1 MDAVNLNEPD
11 SKSEDSALVAA
22 CLQPS
27 VWIDWQDP
35 KVFSC
40 AQSLSV
46 GVSDPLTLVQRCY
59 EFVRDEIPHSVDAQ
73 LTPITC
79 RASDV
84 LRHGTGFCFAKSHLL
99 AALLRAHQIPTGL
112 CYQRLRFN
120 ESEADSPLSLHGL
133 NAVYLP
139 EYGWYR
145 LDPRGNKPSVN
156 AQFVPPVEQ
165 LAFPLQHPG
174 EADIPGIWPDPLPG
188 VVTLLTRHCSVD
200 SVIKA
205 LPEVEVPAL

>member
-1 MDAVNLNEPD
+1 MDAVNVDERD
-11 SKSEDSALVAA
+11 SRAVSSALVEA

-27 VWIDWQDP
+27 VWVDWQDA

-59 EFVRDEIPHSVDAQ
+59 EFVRDEIQHSVDAQ

-99 AALLRAHQIPTGL
+99 AALLRAHQIPAGL

-120 ESEADSPLSLHGL
+120 EADSPLSLHGL

-139 EYGWYR
+139 EHGWYR

-156 AQFVPPVEQ
+156 AQFTPPIEQ

-174 EADIPGIWPDPLPG
+174 EADIPGVWADPLPD
-188 VVTLLTRHCSVD
+188 VVKLLTRHCSLE
-200 SVIKA
+200 SVIEA
-205 LPEVEVPAL
+205 LPEVEVSTS